1 MDVAQV
7 HAHFVEACSDLQVP
21 ATRAAADE
29 VLTNFR
35 QTPQILPACQY
46 ILDNTD
52 APMVQFQ
59 AAAAICEIILREFSA
74 YQTQDLV
81 SLKNFML
88 NYCLHRPN
96 LPKYVRDQLV
106 LAVATIMKRGF
117 MEWTETERENM
128 FTNIKELWDMN
139 NEQAPVLASALSN
152 AYLDQFS
159 DMKARA
165 VGLNWEFHH
174 KCKVWF
180 EQHMLQR
187 LFQHSLQTLH
197 RQCHGREN
205 VAMASPTP
213 DILFETVTLVEK
225 ILHWEFD
232 ETSDHA
238 ALPGTSGNGSRND
251 NSDLD
256 SDEPDTRRSFTIFPR
271 SWRSLIGNRDVIWLF
286 FTLYLIVQ
294 HDDRLGHRLRQCLI
308 QLSGQNEKFFDH
320 EHEAIVEYANAMILG
335 LQKCINSIS
344 ATSTDAQSI
353 EEQGPQILGVI
364 QVARR
369 LIENLPVLLLSQ
381 QGEFYLFLNDI
392 AKLTTVCLRGT
403 VEDVDQGWISE
414 AFDECLATWVSLV
427 VNLQQAEEDSRNNN
441 NENERKEI
449 EKLSQFL
456 KTFSFTIVQSYIDTR
471 IEMASSSIEDDDE
484 ELDGGMKDRELYAD
498 QLISIATLA
507 RLDPCQS
514 LHQLQ
519 YVATEQFTIL
529 KDLFNTGNMEME
541 RQIGITNER
550 IHWILLVSGSIL
562 ADAGEG
568 EKPLIPNSLMHLSGM
583 QALAEDQVVNL
594 SNTFLEMLQY
604 LSGWGTTS
612 IQATFCSPQVAE
624 TLIWYME
631 RWSKSY
637 LLIDEEDYGYVS
649 PNIARQFGKPG
660 PSEGE
665 GQRIV
670 SFLIDQIKTNFG
682 LWNADEDVL
691 VQIIKWLNT
700 CGMSR
705 NLKNGFLHAEN
716 FPGFIEFIA
725 QNLEHLP
732 EVVHSPLIKTVVGIA
747 SGSQDVPLRDKYLSL
762 IFGMIEKRITAIL
775 HAPTFTQAYQ
785 NGVVIDSVQ
794 NVLEMFDGLAQACD
808 IFNTTII
815 FEFCSRFFNS
825 FLQLMNLYKNVP
837 EVQLLILEF
846 FADISRYADFESL
859 GDKRKGSLYNV
870 IIEIFK
876 VYGLSSSGNK
886 RIMTQEEEA
895 DQPYADIVTALNI
908 LSNIMTSEFESFNR
922 ANGATAVQGSPDV
935 ADVVF
940 FGINLLIPNINME
953 MLKIPSLCQQ
963 YIKLISNLIEFFPD
977 KLIGIPPG
985 LFGNLMASL
994 EYGIG
999 HDITDVNILSFQAIA
1014 PLALWAYTQELQQ
1027 APIDFL
1033 KPSLEKFLHLNLEL
1047 LLFKDFDP
1055 RLLDAASASLFPLIC
1070 CCRSSYLTVVN
1081 QIIQQQ
1087 PVDIQDRLIAAF
1099 RNLDA
1104 VTPSHLSEP
1113 SIVRHSQVFS
1123 EALLGLLREV
1133 RGVIRVK

>member
-46 ILDNTD
+46 ILDHTD

-59 AAAAICEIILREFSA
+59 AAAAICEIVLREFSA

-81 SLKNFML
+81 SLKNFIL

-96 LPKYVRDQLV
+96 LQKYVRDQLL

-117 MEWTETERENM
+117 MEWTETDREGM
-128 FTNIKELWDMN
+128 FSNIKELWEVN
-139 NEQAPVLASALSN
+139 NEHAPVLASALSI
-152 AYLDQFS
+152 AYIDRFS
-159 DMKARA
+159 DMKTRG
-165 VGLNWEFHH
+165 VGLNWEFHQ

-180 EQHMLQR
+180 EHHMLQR

-197 RQCHGREN
+197 HHCNGNEY
-205 VAMASPTP
+205 VAIALSTP
-213 DILFETVTLVEK
+213 AILVETVALVEK

-232 ETSDHA
+232 ETSDHT
-238 ALPGTSGNGSRND
+238 ALPGTSGVQGDNND
-251 NSDLD
+251 HDG
-256 SDEPDTRRSFTIFPR
+256 DEPDARRSFTIFPQC
-271 SWRSLIGNRDVIWLF
+271 WRNLIGNQSVIWLF
-286 FTLYLIVQ
+286 FTLYLVVQ
-294 HDDRLGHRLRQCLI
+294 HDDRLAHRLRQCLI
-308 QLSGQNEKFFDH
+308 QLSGQNEKFFEH
-320 EHEAIVEYANAMILG
+320 KHEAIVEYANAMILG
-335 LQKCINSIS
+335 LQKCLNSIS
-344 ATSTDAQSI
+344 ATTTDAQSI

-381 QGEFYLFLNDI
+381 QGDFYLLLNDI
-392 AKLTTVCLRGT
+392 AKLTSICLRGT

-427 VNLQQAEEDSRNNN
+427 VNLQSLEESSRNGN
-441 NENERKEI
+441 NEIERQEI
-449 EKLSQFL
+449 EKLSQFI
-456 KTFSFTIVQSYIDTR
+456 KTFSFTIVQNFIDTR
-471 IEMASSSIEDDDE
+471 IEMASSTTQDDDE
-484 ELDGGMKDRELYAD
+484 EVDGGMKDRELYAD

-507 RLDPCQS
+507 RLDPSQG

-519 YVATEQFTIL
+519 YFATEQFNIL
-529 KDLFNTGNMEME
+529 KDLFATGNYEME
-541 RQIGITNER
+541 RQIGIANER
-550 IHWILLVSGSIL
+550 IHWIMLISGSVM

-583 QALAEDQVVNL
+583 QSLAEDQVVNL

-604 LSGWGTTS
+604 LSGWGTST

-624 TLIWYME
+624 SLIWYME

-649 PNIARQFGKPG
+649 PNIARMFGKPG

-670 SFLIDQIKTNFG
+670 NFLIDQIKTNFG
-682 LWNADEDVL
+682 LWNADDDVL
-691 VQIIKWLNT
+691 IQIIRWLNT

-705 NLKNGFLHAEN
+705 NLKHGFLRADN
-716 FPGFIEFIA
+716 FPGFIEFIT

-732 EVVHSPLIKTVVGIA
+732 EVVHSPLIKTIVGIS
-747 SGSQDVPLRDKYLSL
+747 SGSPERQLRDKYLTL
-762 IFGMIEKRITAIL
+762 IFSMIEKRMTTIL
-775 HAPTFTQAYQ
+775 HAPTFTQDYQ
-785 NGVVIDSVQ
+785 NGIVIDSVQ
-794 NVLEMFDGLAQACD
+794 NVLEMFGGLAQACD

-815 FEFCSRFFNS
+815 FEFCSQFFNS

-837 EVQLLILEF
+837 EVQLLILQF

-859 GDKRKGSLYNV
+859 GNNRKESMYNV

-876 VYGLSSSGNK
+876 VYGTSNTGKS
-886 RIMTQEEEA
+886 RILAQEEEA
-895 DQPYADIVTALNI
+895 DQPYADTVTALNI
-908 LSNIMTSEFESFNR
+908 LSNIMTSEFESFNKT
-922 ANGATAVQGSPDV
+922 GGTTVVQGSSDV

-953 MLKIPSLCQQ
+953 MLKIPNLCQQ

-977 KLIGIPPG
+977 KLNAIPAG
-985 LFGNLMASL
+985 LFNNLMTSL

-1027 APIDFL
+1027 VPIDFL

-1055 RLLDAASASLFPLIC
+1055 RLLDASAASLLPLIYS
-1070 CCRSSYLTVVN
+1070 CRESYLAAIN
-1081 QIIQQQ
+1081 QIIHQQ
-1087 PVDIQDRLIAAF
+1087 PSDIQERLISAF
-1099 RNLDA
+1099 HKLDA
-1104 VTPSHLSEP
+1104 VIPPHLSDP
-1113 SIVRHSQVFS
+1113 STSSHSHAFS
-1123 EALLGLLREV
+1123 ETLLVLLREV